1 MPKSS
6 KNAKYEQC
14 TSETV
19 LPEEETS
26 YEQQSD
32 SEQEVF
38 VRPKQTPTSMYVP
51 YIEGPKMNW
60 TVDDSLYNRFIKWK
74 IKRENI
80 LDCELAMPSEA
91 RK

>member
-6 KNAKYEQC
+6 KITWREQH

-26 YEQQSD
+26 YEQKSD

-38 VRPKQTPTSMYVP
+38 VRPQQAPTSMYVP
-51 YIEGPKMNW
+51 YIEGPKINW
-60 TVDDSLYNRFIKWK
+60 TVDDSLYSRFIK
-74 IKRENI
+74 
-80 LDCELAMPSEA
+80 
-91 RK
+91 